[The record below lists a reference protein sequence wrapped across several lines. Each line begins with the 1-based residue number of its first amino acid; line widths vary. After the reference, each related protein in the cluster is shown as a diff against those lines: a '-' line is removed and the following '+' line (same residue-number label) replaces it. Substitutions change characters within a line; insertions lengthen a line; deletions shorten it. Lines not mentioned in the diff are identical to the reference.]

1 MAAAAAQ
8 KKSAQEEIYS
18 QFMNL
23 RNEQRNLVNN
33 LSTLEL
39 DLKEHKTVIDT
50 LKTVDENR
58 KCFRLIGGVLAEQ
71 TVKDTLPT
79 LIQNRDQLEKLI
91 EKGKEQL
98 TKKGTEINKF
108 KEEHNIKISNESEAP
123 ADDSKKGAEMVA
135 AGKGNVLVS

>member
-1 MAAAAAQ
+1 M
-8 KKSAQEEIYS
+8 KTAQEEIYS

-71 TVKDTLPT
+71 TVKETLPN
-79 LIQNRDQLEKLI
+79 LIQNKTQLEKLI
-91 EKGKEQL
+91 ENGKEQL
-98 TKKGTEINKF
+98 TKKGQEINKF
-108 KEEHNIKISNESEAP
+108 KEEHNIKVKSNEEEANEIP
-123 ADDSKKGAEMVA
+123 KGKADDAST
-135 AGKGNVLVS
+135 GKSNVLVS